1 MRRSTARTPGG
12 VNMKSQMQITFRNM
26 QPSKMVEDWI
36 RAEADK
42 LETLYG
48 KIMGCRVAVEIPH
61 RHHKRGSPFH
71 IRIDLT
77 VPGGEIVVKREPS
90 LNARARRL
98 GERFVKKQTEVH
110 VPHKDLRQ
118 AINDAFKAAG
128 RRLQDYGRRQR
139 GDVKT
144 QALLPEARVSKILPA
159 EGYGFLTT
167 GDGRESYFHKNS
179 VLGRAFPRLSVG
191 TAVRFVEES
200 GEEGPQASTV
210 RVVPKRRIRRAM
222 KTRAVSAA

>member
-1 MRRSTARTPGG
+1 
-12 VNMKSQMQITFRNM
+12 MKSQMQITFRNM
-26 QPSKMVEDWI
+26 QPSKMVEEWI
-36 RAEADK
+36 HAEAAK

-77 VPGGEIVVKREPS
+77 VPGGEIVVKREPTM
-90 LNARARRL
+90 NARARHL
-98 GERFVKKQTEVH
+98 GERVVKKQTEVH
-110 VPHKDLRQ
+110 LPHKVLRQ

-128 RRLQDYGRRQR
+128 RRLQDYARRQR

-144 QALLPEARVSKILPA
+144 QALPPEARVTKILPA
-159 EGYGFLTT
+159 AGYGFLTT
-167 GDGRESYFHKNS
+167 RDGREIYFHKNS
-179 VLGRAFPRLSVG
+179 VLGRAFPHLSVG
-191 TAVRFVEES
+191 TTVRFVEEL

-210 RVVPKRRIRRAM
+210 RIVPKRAIRRA
-222 KTRAVSAA
+222 TQARAVSAD